1 MKINAR
7 FAVMAASVAVLMA
20 AAPTAQAVTS
30 PGDIHPLVQA
40 AHSPDGIPG
49 NGVGPEFHTSSMARS
64 YSEKHLGVAP
74 RGVNDFSCK
83 VKPGDRPVILIPG
96 TGGNAFATWSFYG
109 PHLAHEGYCVYT
121 FTTNV
126 PVGILDEGWGFTGDV
141 RASAQALGAFVDRV
155 RKATGSEKVDVVGH
169 SQGGGIL
176 PNAYIKMYGGASKV
190 DKLIGLVAANHG
202 TTAVGLYKLVDGLPE
217 AVKDFLSTWSY
228 DHNMEAY
235 GQQLKGSALMQQVYR
250 DGDTVPGIAYTVI
263 STRLDTT
270 VTPLSLIHI

>member
-20 AAPTAQAVTS
+20 AAPIAQAATS

-155 RKATGSEKVDVVGH
+155 RNCLLYTSD
-169 SQGGGIL
+169 
-176 PNAYIKMYGGASKV
+176 
-190 DKLIGLVAANHG
+190 AA
-202 TTAVGLYKLVDGLPE
+202 DE
-217 AVKDFLSTWSY
+217 
-228 DHNMEAY
+228 
-235 GQQLKGSALMQQVYR
+235 
-250 DGDTVPGIAYTVI
+250 
-263 STRLDTT
+263 
-270 VTPLSLIHI
+270 

>member
-20 AAPTAQAVTS
+20 AAPIAQAATS

-126 PVGILDEGWGFTGDV
+126 PVGILD
-141 RASAQALGAFVDRV
+141 
-155 RKATGSEKVDVVGH
+155 
-169 SQGGGIL
+169 
-176 PNAYIKMYGGASKV
+176 
-190 DKLIGLVAANHG
+190 
-202 TTAVGLYKLVDGLPE
+202 
-217 AVKDFLSTWSY
+217 
-228 DHNMEAY
+228 
-235 GQQLKGSALMQQVYR
+235 
-250 DGDTVPGIAYTVI
+250 
-263 STRLDTT
+263 
-270 VTPLSLIHI
+270 

>member
-1 MKINAR
+1 MKIKAR

-20 AAPTAQAVTS
+20 AAPIAQAVTS
-30 PGDIHPLVQA
+30 PGDTHPLVPA
-40 AHSPDGIPG
+40 VHSPDGIPG

-141 RASAQALGAFVDRV
+141 RASAQALGVFVDRV
-155 RKATGSEKVDVVGH
+155 RKATGSEKVDLVGH

-176 PNAYIKMYGGASKV
+176 PNTYIKMYGGASKV
-190 DKLIGLVAANHG
+190 QPRHHCRRSRQARPRPARGREGFPQHVELRPQHGGLRPATQG
-202 TTAVGLYKLVDGLPE
+202 ISVDATGLP
-217 AVKDFLSTWSY
+217 
-228 DHNMEAY
+228 
-235 GQQLKGSALMQQVYR
+235 
-250 DGDTVPGIAYTVI
+250 
-263 STRLDTT
+263 
-270 VTPLSLIHI
+270 